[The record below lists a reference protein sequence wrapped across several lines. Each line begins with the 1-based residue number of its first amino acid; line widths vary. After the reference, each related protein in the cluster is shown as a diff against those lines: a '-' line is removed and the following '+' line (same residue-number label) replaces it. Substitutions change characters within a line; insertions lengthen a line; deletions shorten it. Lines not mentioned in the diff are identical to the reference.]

1 VPQVAPFE
9 KNFI

>member
-9 KNFI
+9 NNFI